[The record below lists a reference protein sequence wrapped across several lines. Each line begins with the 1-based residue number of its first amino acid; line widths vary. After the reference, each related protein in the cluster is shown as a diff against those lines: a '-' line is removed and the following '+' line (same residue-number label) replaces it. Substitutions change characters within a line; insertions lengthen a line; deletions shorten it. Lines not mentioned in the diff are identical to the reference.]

1 MAGARAIGGETQA
14 SVLQQRLRAAL
25 RIALSHY
32 VASGLTVALGLL
44 FISGGVHF
52 WLGTVAA
59 SSAAVGVI
67 VTGPT
72 CRARAA
78 ASSGRCCRR
87 R

>member
-52 WLGTVAA
+52 WLGTIAA
-59 SSAAVGVI
+59 SSAAV
-67 VTGPT
+67 GPT

-78 ASSGRCCRR
+78 ASSGRCCRHR
-87 R
+87 